1 MKHCIHQTRFTRAAS
16 STSGRAKKQILISQ
30 LKLSLFIA
38 LATAGWLV
46 FATGAAAG
54 ITSYLNQ
61 PDWLAAAGGTNS
73 LTVFSFQGPT
83 ESGGKF
89 ANDPTIVPSYASQ
102 GVVFLPFTGTAVYP
116 VTTRGQ
122 QYQIS
127 APNHDGLMANSS
139 CPNPTSDLEG
149 RAIKFDFN
157 IPARSVGVNFN
168 GPILG
173 GDYGYLEAFDTFG
186 NLIGQTPACV
196 AGGFVGLVSDAP
208 VTEVHVVNTGNA
220 DITFGIW
227 DLQFVSAFGVSC
239 VAPPVGLVS
248 WWPGDGTAQ
257 DLVGGNNGTLTNG
270 AVFVPGKVSQAF
282 HFNAID
288 SAVTVG
294 YAPNLQLQDF
304 TIEAWIQRASA
315 DILTLDPAAAY
326 ANGEIF
332 GFGRGGYV
340 FGLNTNSSIF
350 LSKSEIDEVAA
361 SPAVMDTNWHH
372 VAVTKSGSTVTFYVD
387 GAGLPQVTY
396 NSVFEFSTPAAIAAQ
411 GDNLGGSFLGNIDEL
426 AIYNRALTAAEIQ
439 SIYTVGSLGKCKPL
453 TILPQGSGAGFN
465 FGFQSV
471 SNQSYTIQRND
482 DLTTA
487 NWIFYT
493 NFTGNGS
500 LMQLVAPVTNTP
512 HRFFR
517 VRQP

>member
-1 MKHCIHQTRFTRAAS
+1 MTTAWTTATAGTKNKMKT
-16 STSGRAKKQILISQ
+16 
-30 LKLSLFIA
+30 KLNRSVS
-38 LATAGWLV
+38 LATAGWLA
-46 FATGAAAG
+46 FTAIATAN

-61 PDWLAAAGGTNS
+61 PDWLAAAGGTNA

-83 ESGGKF
+83 ETGGKV

-102 GVVFLPFTGTAVYP
+102 GVVFLPFTGTTNYP
-116 VTTRGQ
+116 VIARDQ

-127 APNHDGLMANSS
+127 APNHDGLLANSS
-139 CPNPTSDLEG
+139 SANPTSDLEG

-157 IPARSVGVNFN
+157 IPVRSVGVNFN
-168 GPILG
+168 GPLLG

-186 NLIGQTPACV
+186 NLIGQTPVCA
-196 AGGFVGLVSDAP
+196 AGGFVGLVSDTP
-208 VTEVHVVNTGNA
+208 MTEVHVVNTGNA

-227 DLQFVSAFGVSC
+227 DLQFVSPFGASC
-239 VAPPVGLVS
+239 VAPPAGLVS
-248 WWPGDGTAQ
+248 WWSGDGTAK

-270 AVFVPGKVSQAF
+270 TAFVPGMVSQAF

-288 SAVTVG
+288 SGVTVG
-294 YAPNLQLQDF
+294 YAANLHLQDF
-304 TIEAWIQRASA
+304 TIEALVQRAST
-315 DILTLDPAAAY
+315 DMLTLDPAAAY

-340 FGLNTNSSIF
+340 FGLNTNSTIF
-350 LSKSEIDEVAA
+350 LSKAEIDEVA
-361 SPAVMDTNWHH
+361 SGPAVMDTNWHH
-372 VAVTKSGSTVTFYVD
+372 VAVTKSGSAVTFYVD
-387 GAGLPQVTY
+387 GARLPALTY

-411 GDNLGGSFLGNIDEL
+411 GDNLGGSFLGNIDEI
-426 AIYNRALTAAEIQ
+426 AIYDRALTAAEIQ
-439 SIYTVGSLGKCKPL
+439 SIYDVGSLGKCKPPQM
-453 TILPQGSGAGFN
+453 LPQGAGT
-465 FGFQSV
+465 GFSFVVQSV

-512 HRFFR
+512 RRFFR